1 MSIRKYF
8 LILLLLF
15 GFVFSD
21 NPIYAAEKLESVT
34 LQLKWLHQFQFA
46 GYYAAKEKGFYAEE
60 ELDVF
65 LKERDPRKGYVQAVL
80 DGKAEYGVADAG
92 LLMDRI
98 LGKPVVLLKQIFQ
111 HSPLVYVS
119 LKDSGIISPYDMV
132 GKKVMFD
139 KEGHRAP
146 LVGMLMDTLGSLDK
160 ITAVPHSFNM
170 EDLTSGN
177 VDVIAAY
184 ITNETFSFKQQGIHV
199 NIINPQNYGIDFY
212 GDNLFTTKE
221 EVKKHPER
229 VEKMIRATLKGWEYA
244 LKHPDEIIDI
254 IIKKYNPKLTRE
266 KLSFEAKMTDLMI
279 LSELTPL
286 GSVTPH
292 RYEQIAEIFVKGG
305 LAKPVVDLS
314 EFIYKSPKHV
324 VKQPVL
330 TTPALPLTSKEQAW
344 LAKHPK
350 IHVGIMNAWPPLNFV
365 DEHNNPRGIGVDY
378 IKLLNK
384 RLNGALTIVPRPFK
398 ESYDLVK
405 NKKLEVLMDI
415 TPKKAREPFF
425 NFTKPYLA
433 IPHVIVGHKD
443 GPYFSSEKDL
453 AGKTIA
459 LERGFYN
466 IKYFRKNYPEVTI
479 KEYDSTSDTL
489 DAVSRGEADAYA
501 GNRVVVMYLMEKEL
515 FANLQV
521 QGRMRKPPV
530 VLTIGVRKD
539 WPELAS
545 ILDRALASVT
555 EEEIRQIRRRWAG
568 LEDRGTEATSVTLTP
583 EQKAWLDAHPE
594 IHVGI
599 MEAWPPMDF
608 VDEMGTPRG
617 IGVSYIDALNKRLG
631 GRLIIVPGSWKE
643 IYEKVK
649 EKKLDALTGI
659 TPKEYRKPYFNF
671 TKPYIKIP
679 HSIVARKDGPYY
691 QNEKDLSGK
700 TIALE
705 RGFFL
710 VKTFKENQP
719 ETTIKEYDSTSEAL
733 EAVAKSEA
741 DAYIGNRAVASYI
754 IETELLSNLQIQG
767 RNQGTYSVNAIGVRK
782 DWPIL
787 AKILDRVLASV
798 TDEEKKT
805 IHGKWVTVGASPTA
819 SSNGQG
825 RILPILG
832 LVVGILIVFT
842 AVLWLLMRLISDR
855 LPSGLQAAGSRMA
868 GLIIA
873 SVFVAAI
880 VAYAWFGLRSMERQV
895 RSQRCESLTTI
906 LLATQEAL
914 RIWLESEKEH
924 IGEYTRDPRL
934 IEIVKRHLEVT
945 RTRNALL
952 TSSSLKDLRAYFNNK
967 EFHAKIIGCSIIS
980 KDLINIASMRDKN
993 IGWHNLI
1000 AEQRSELLQK
1010 AFAGETVFVPP
1021 IHSDMPLIEQD
1032 SGEMQVAPHIMFLAA
1047 PVREEGG
1054 NVIAVMTLRFNPT
1067 HDFTRLC
1074 HLGQVG
1080 RSGET
1085 YAFDQTAL
1093 LLSQS
1098 RFEDKLVQIGLLPK
1112 GKRSTLSVRISDPGG
1127 NLLEG
1132 HQPST
1137 PQDKQ
1142 PLTYMAA
1149 SAVSG
1154 LAGTNADGYRDYRG
1168 VRVLGAWLWDEHL
1181 NIGLATEID
1190 EQEVLATQLVHRK
1203 IVLSMLGLTVLLMS
1217 LLSGFVIW
1225 SGGQVSRSLKKARDD
1240 WEHLAQERMTKLR
1253 ESENRFR
1260 SYFVSAPV
1268 GVAVTSP
1275 KTGWVDVN
1283 EHLCKMLGYT
1293 REELIKKTW
1302 SQIRVVDDLALDQ
1315 EQFQLLLAGE
1325 IENYSLDARF
1335 VGKSGNTVYTDLA
1348 VACTRSEDGSVSKI
1362 LLSVI
1367 DITERKKAEEAI
1379 KESEQQHKAIFEN
1392 SPLGMVQFNAD
1403 GKVIRFN
1410 INMLELLGATPEQL
1424 DGFDAGKELRNE
1436 DFKQAL
1442 LTALHGEAAIFENW
1456 YTSVTGAETR
1466 YLRVIFNPIEEGAKS
1481 TEVIAIFEDITA
1493 RKKMEENVR
1502 RNMEELERF
1511 SSMSVGREKQMIKLK
1526 EEINELLSKQGQE
1539 KKYRIVE

>member
-92 LLMDRI
+92 LLLDRM

-111 HSPLVYVS
+111 HSPLVYLS
-119 LKDSGIISPYDMV
+119 LKDSGIISPYDMA

-139 KEGHRAP
+139 KEDHRAP

-177 VDVIAAY
+177 VDVISAY

-405 NKKLEVLMDI
+405 NKKLGVLMDI
-415 TPKKAREPFF
+415 TPKKEREAFF
-425 NFTKPYLA
+425 NFTKPYLT
-433 IPHVIVGHKD
+433 IPHVIVGRKD

-489 DAVSRGEADAYA
+489 DAVSRSEADAYA
-501 GNRVVVMYLMEKEL
+501 GNRAVVMYLMEKEL

-521 QGRMRKPPV
+521 QGKMRKPPV

-583 EQKAWLDAHPE
+583 EQKVWLDAHPE
-594 IHVGI
+594 IYVGI
-599 MEAWPPMDF
+599 MDAWPPMDF
-608 VDEMGTPRG
+608 VDEFGTPRG

-754 IETELLSNLQIQG
+754 IETELLGNLQIQG

-805 IHGKWVTVGASPTA
+805 IHGKWMPAGASPTA
-819 SSNGQG
+819 LSHVRG
-825 RILPILG
+825 RVLPILG

-842 AVLWLLMRLISDR
+842 AVIWLLMRLIGGR
-855 LPSGLQAAGSRMA
+855 LSSGLQATGSRMA
-868 GLIIA
+868 GIIIA

-880 VAYAWFGLRSMERQV
+880 VVYVWFGIRSMDRQV
-895 RSQRCESLTTI
+895 RAEKGESLSTL

-914 RIWLESEKEH
+914 RFWVEIQKEH
-924 IGEYTRDPRL
+924 INEDARDPRL
-934 IEIVKRHLEVT
+934 IEIVRRHLEVT

-952 TSSSLKDLRAYFNNK
+952 TSSSLKDLRAYFSDK
-967 EFHAKIIGCSIIS
+967 EFHHKIGFIIIS

-1000 AEQRSELLQK
+1000 AEQRPELLQK
-1010 AFAGETVFVPP
+1010 AFAGEAVFVPP
-1021 IHSDMPLIEQD
+1021 IHSDVPRIEQG
-1032 SGEMQVAPHIMFLAA
+1032 SGQMQVAPPTMFLAA

-1054 NVIAVMTLRFNPT
+1054 NVIAVMTLRFNPA
-1067 HDFTRLC
+1067 HDFSRVCRLA
-1074 HLGQVG
+1074 QVG

-1085 YAFDQTAL
+1085 YAFDRAAL
-1093 LLSQS
+1093 LISQS
-1098 RFEDKLVQIGLLPK
+1098 RFEDNLVQIGLLPK
-1112 GKRSTLSVRISDPGG
+1112 GKSSILSVRISDPGA

-1137 PQDKQ
+1137 PPDKQ

-1154 LAGTNADGYRDYRG
+1154 LAGINADGYRDYRG
-1168 VRVLGAWLWDEHL
+1168 VRVLGAWLWDERL

-1190 EQEVLATQLVHRK
+1190 EQEVLATQLVHRR

-1225 SGGQVSRSLKKARDD
+1225 SGGQVNRSLKKARDD
-1240 WEHLAQERMTKLR
+1240 WERLAK

-1268 GVAVTSP
+1268 GVAVTAP
-1275 KTGWVDVN
+1275 DTGWLDVN
-1283 EHLCKMLGYT
+1283 EHFCTMLGYT
-1293 REELIKKTW
+1293 RDELIKKTW
-1302 SQIRVVDDLALDQ
+1302 PQIRAVDDLEMDQ
-1315 EQFQLLLAGE
+1315 KQFQRMSAGE
-1325 IENYSLDARF
+1325 IENYSLDACF
-1335 VGKSGNTVYTDLA
+1335 VGKSGNTVYTNLA
-1348 VACTRSEDGSVSKI
+1348 VACTRSEDGSVAKI

-1367 DITERKKAEEAI
+1367 DITERKKAEKTI
-1379 KESEQQHKAIFEN
+1379 KESEQQHKTIFEN
-1392 SPLGMVQFNAD
+1392 SPLGMIQFNSD
-1403 GKVIRFN
+1403 GKVVRFN
-1410 INMLELLGATPEQL
+1410 INMVELLGATPEQL

-1436 DFKQAL
+1436 NFKQAL
-1442 LTALHGEAAIFENW
+1442 LTALHGEIAIFEDW
-1456 YTSVTGAETR
+1456 YTSVTGGKTR
-1466 YLRVIFNPIEEGAKS
+1466 YLHAIFNPIEEGSKS
-1481 TEVIAIFEDITA
+1481 TEVIATFEDITE
-1493 RKKMEENVR
+1493 RKKMEENVQ
-1502 RNMEELERF
+1502 RNLNELERF